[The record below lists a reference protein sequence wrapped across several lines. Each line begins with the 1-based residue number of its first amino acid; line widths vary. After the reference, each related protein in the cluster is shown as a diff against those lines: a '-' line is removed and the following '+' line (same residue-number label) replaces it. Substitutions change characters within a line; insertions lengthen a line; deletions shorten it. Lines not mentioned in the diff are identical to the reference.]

1 MPDMR
6 FAPPKR
12 LRIADRSS
20 GLNQISVGSYNERL
34 VLSLLLQS
42 DGISRMEIG
51 QKTGLSAQTVSVIV
65 RSLEQ
70 EGLVSRGEARRGRV
84 GPPTIPLSLN
94 AEGAY
99 SVGVSIGYRS
109 TDVVLIDFI
118 GEMRFKKSLLHIGL
132 NLSEIRSQCI
142 ETVRAAISSL
152 PVKSQNRVAGIGLAL
167 PEDINSWNMSRG
179 DSSQRIDNLHHE
191 LENLLDLSVF
201 VQNDITAAAS
211 GESMFGVAKSESDYL
226 FFYLGANL
234 HGRLILNHQIH
245 KGNDTISSAT
255 YEVGMLSLEKKLAER
270 NAEFNSD
277 NLWANSADWSW
288 IDDQIFDCWRQEC
301 RDTLKNSVQSLAQFV
316 DVKTVVLSSF
326 CPRPVCE
333 SICQGLDNE
342 LFGIT
347 ALPGELQ
354 HAPKAIGAAS
364 LPYISRFMVQ

>member
-1 MPDMR
+1 MR

-12 LRIADRSS
+12 LRIADRAS

-34 VLSLLLQS
+34 ILSLLLQS

-70 EGLVSRGEARRGRV
+70 EGLVSKGQARRGRV

-99 SVGVSIGYRS
+99 SVGVSVGYRC
-109 TDVVLIDFI
+109 TDIVLIDFV
-118 GEMRFKKSLLHIGL
+118 GAVRFKRSLPHDELDQSG
-132 NLSEIRSQCI
+132 IRSQCI
-142 ETVRAAISSL
+142 ETVKAAITSL
-152 PVKSQNRVAGIGLAL
+152 PVKSQNRIAGIGLAL
-167 PEDINSWNMSRG
+167 PEDIGTWKLPRG
-179 DSSQRIDNLHHE
+179 DSSQGIDNLHNE
-191 LENLLDLSVF
+191 LENLLELSVF

-226 FFYLGANL
+226 FFYLGAKL

-245 KGNDTISSAT
+245 KGNDSISSAA
-255 YEVGMLSLEKKLAER
+255 YDVGILRLEKKLAEL
-270 NAEFNSD
+270 AVKYDTDS
-277 NLWANSADWSW
+277 LWKNTTEWSE
-288 IDDQIFDCWRQEC
+288 IDEEILASWRQEC
-301 RDTLKNSVQSLAQFV
+301 REALKEAVQSLVQFV
-316 DVKTVVLSSF
+316 DVKTIVLSSF
-326 CPRPVCE
+326 CPVSVCE
-333 SICQGLDNE
+333 SICKGLDNE
-342 LFGIT
+342 LLGIK
-347 ALPGELQ
+347 ALPGELH